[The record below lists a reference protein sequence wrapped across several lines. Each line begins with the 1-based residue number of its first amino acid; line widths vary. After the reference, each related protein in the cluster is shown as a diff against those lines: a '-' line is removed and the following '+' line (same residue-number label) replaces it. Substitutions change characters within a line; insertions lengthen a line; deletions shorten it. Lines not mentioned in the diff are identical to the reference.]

1 LYIEKKTSLM
11 YLNTV
16 GRMNGHTL
24 T

>member
-1 LYIEKKTSLM
+1 M